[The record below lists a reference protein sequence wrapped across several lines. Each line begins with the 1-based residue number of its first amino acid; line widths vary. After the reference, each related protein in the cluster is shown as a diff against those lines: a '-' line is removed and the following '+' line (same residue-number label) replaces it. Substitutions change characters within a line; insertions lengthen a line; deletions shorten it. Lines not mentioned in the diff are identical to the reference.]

1 MSKPVVTTLILLTS
15 IIVVSLIA
23 SCAITRTVTI
33 TNTGQGTT
41 IVSTP
46 ITMTVT
52 VQNTITTTIQGTVA
66 TVTLEPVVYT
76 PIFERVAP
84 EIPHRFIIDMPHTGL
99 SLYECE
105 GDSVCFVCHPMPVE
119 HQQWLYDSEICEDC
133 HKVSKNPYLTPDV
146 GYQAMYP

>member
-15 IIVVSLIA
+15 TIVVSLIA
-23 SCAITRTVTI
+23 SCAVTRTVTV
-33 TNTGQGTT
+33 TNTGPGTT
-41 IVSTP
+41 MVPTP

-52 VQNTITTTIQGTVA
+52 VQNTITTTIQGVVA

-84 EIPHRFIIDMPHTGL
+84 EVPHRYIIDMPHTGL

-105 GDSVCFVCHPMPVE
+105 GDSVCFVCHPLPVE

-133 HKVSKNPYLTPDV
+133 HRVSKNPLVTPNV
-146 GYQAMYP
+146 GYGAVYP

>member
-1 MSKPVVTTLILLTS
+1 MSRPVVTTLILFTS

-23 SCAITRTVTI
+23 SCAVTRTVTI

-41 IVSTP
+41 IVPTP

-52 VQNTITTTIQGTVA
+52 VQNTITTTIQGTVT
-66 TVTLEPVVYT
+66 TVTLEPVIYT
-76 PIFERVAP
+76 PIFERLAP
-84 EIPHRFIIDMPHTGL
+84 EIPHRYIIDMPHTGL

-119 HQQWLYDSEICEDC
+119 HQQWFYDSGICEDC
-133 HKVSKNPYLTPDV
+133 HTVSDNPILTPDV
-146 GYQAMYP
+146 GYGAVYP